1 MPLTHKMTEHL
12 LSHSDVEK
20 LLSELEASITR
31 TECRTCECFQGFLAQ
46 LEGDCEPAALP
57 LIRLK
62 EVPDDQLHSCLGC
75 DPCPP
80 ADVYTRYLIDR
91 QS

>member
-1 MPLTHKMTEHL
+1 MLTVRE
-12 LSHSDVEK
+12 VEK
-20 LLSELEASITR
+20 LLNELEASIAR
-31 TECRTCECFQGFLAQ
+31 PECRTCECFQGFLAQ

-57 LIRLK
+57 KIQSM

-80 ADVYTRYLIDR
+80 ADVYTRYLIER
-91 QS
+91 KKT